1 MNDVLAAIERHLH
14 RKLRA
19 SELDY
24 YQVIGL
30 PLFCTEQEKIV
41 QALAKAS
48 ESLAKSMPDG
58 TSETSSVVVGKL
70 IKQAQSV
77 LLDPHKKVAYDK
89 QLKKLLESKQS
100 PTPAPAP
107 EPNADRLLPPGD
119 PMLPYAKA
127 LSSDSNSA
135 MATLEPASATIPA
148 VQTRRDE
155 LNELFPALLS
165 MAQSNATPSRSR
177 SNAIAPKSTGP
188 AWAAHPSSPTS
199 SLPTGSGQVSQIAQ
213 VPGVNLAEQLRRRR
227 KNRNR
232 MMVGGMLFLSCS
244 LLGFASFQFFRN
256 RQLVAQQDKPNS
268 KDKRSL
274 PQGDNPD
281 VVKTDSREGL
291 VKPMNEPLG
300 GGKTGGGSKN
310 AGGSKNTG
318 LPELPSVNRPGA
330 TGETKPEQSEPA
342 TQNPDSP
349 KPQMPEPQ
357 MPEPQMAEPK
367 PATPEMTKETPE
379 WSQGIIKARA
389 ALEKGDLVAFKS
401 MITPA
406 VENAKTTAGKEKAL
420 RLDQLGQLYGIFIE
434 SFDEAKRKTK
444 GASSLKVGSTEV
456 SIVEST
462 PEKIIIRTAGKNNT
476 YAWDELP
483 FGIAVAISDLGLDA
497 NAPVDIAARAAY
509 FSLHPSYRESV
520 KSNEIASKRIA
531 SWFEKSQGKES
542 VRADL
547 KQTLSDT
554 YE

>member
-48 ESLAKSMPDG
+48 ESLAKSMPDA
-58 TSETSSVVVGKL
+58 TSETSSLVVGKL

-119 PMLPYAKA
+119 PMLPYAMA
-127 LSSDSNSA
+127 LNSDSNSA

-148 VQTRRDE
+148 VQARRDE

-165 MAQSNATPSRSR
+165 MAQSNATLSRSR

-188 AWAAHPSSPTS
+188 AWADYPSSPTS
-199 SLPTGSGQVSQIAQ
+199 SLPTGSGQVSQVAQ

-232 MMVGGMLFLSCS
+232 LMVGGMLFLSCS

-274 PQGDNPD
+274 TQVDNPD
-281 VVKTDSREGL
+281 GEKTDSQEGL
-291 VKPMNEPLG
+291 VKPMIESLG
-300 GGKTGGGSKN
+300 GGKTGGGSKRV
-310 AGGSKNTG
+310 GGSKNTG
-318 LPELPSVNRPGA
+318 FPELPSVNRPGA
-330 TGETKPEQSEPA
+330 TGEPKPEQSEPA
-342 TQNPDSP
+342 TPNPESP
-349 KPQMPEPQ
+349 EPLMSEPQ
-357 MPEPQMAEPK
+357 MAEPQMAEPK
-367 PATPEMTKETPE
+367 PTTPEMTKETPE
-379 WSQGIIKARA
+379 WSQGIIKAKA
-389 ALEKGDLVAFKS
+389 ALEKGDLGTFKS

-520 KSNEIASKRIA
+520 KSNEIASKRVA

-547 KQTLSDT
+547 KQALSDT